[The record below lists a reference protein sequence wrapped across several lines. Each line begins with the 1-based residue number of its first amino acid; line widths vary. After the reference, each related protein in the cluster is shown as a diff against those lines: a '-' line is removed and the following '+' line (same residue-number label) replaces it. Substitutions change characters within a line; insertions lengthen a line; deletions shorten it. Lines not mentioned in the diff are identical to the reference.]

1 LELSE
6 FDSFRAELRALIVI
20 IQGIQKSTLHDESL
34 RERFRTLFR
43 TWTSTVEPLLA
54 TYHDGRRE
62 ILKLHAEIEKLAQLA
77 SKRKP
82 IADYKKYLRRACQ
95 LFRQYRNPT
104 AAQWRTEESTHWP
117 SPRTIHIRNTGSPLR
132 TCAESH
138 CRVAQSLGKFF
149 DKISV

>member
-95 LFRQYRNPT
+95 LFRQYRNQCRPV
-104 AAQWRTEESTHWP
+104 ANRRKHPLALAKNYSHQEYRISP
-117 SPRTIHIRNTGSPLR
+117 SHLCRIPLSGG
-132 TCAESH
+132 A
-138 CRVAQSLGKFF
+138 VAWKVF
-149 DKISV
+149 